1 MPVAEMLARDPRQLG
16 MALRRAR
23 RALNLSQ
30 SAVASKAGVTQAT
43 VSLLEGGA
51 EGVKLKT
58 VTDVMAALGV
68 EFVIRPRR
76 TTAAT
81 DDVAGLF

>member
-1 MPVAEMLARDPRQLG
+1 MVLYDASYISDLYGEAYKTRLCVGAYKMPVSEMLARDPRQLG

-51 EGVKLKT
+51 E
-58 VTDVMAALGV
+58 
-68 EFVIRPRR
+68 
-76 TTAAT
+76 
-81 DDVAGLF
+81 